1 MENPIKPAVTMGRHH
16 DQVRTDVFGFPHD
29 LLKRCT
35 NSEAASTLGVL
46 GAQMLLDESELAFG
60 VTFLDSEQLNS
71 SHPSLIVKLIR
82 FLEDV
87 QEGEIGI
94 E

>member
-1 MENPIKPAVTMGRHH
+1 MENPIKPAVTVRRHH
-16 DQVRTDVFGFPHD
+16 DQVRADVLGFPDD
-29 LLKRCT
+29 LIKRSSH
-35 NSEAASTLGVL
+35 SEAASALGVL

-71 SHPSLIVKLIR
+71 SQPYLIVKRIR